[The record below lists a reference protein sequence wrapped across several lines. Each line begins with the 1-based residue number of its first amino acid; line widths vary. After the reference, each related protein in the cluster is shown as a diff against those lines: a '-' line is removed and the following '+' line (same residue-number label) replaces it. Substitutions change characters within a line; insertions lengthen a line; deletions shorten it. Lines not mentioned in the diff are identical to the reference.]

1 MSNYSSLISS
11 EEVSKIFRIFETFK
25 KNSIFL
31 VGGCI
36 RDAILQKD
44 VTDIDFATS
53 LTPDETTNL
62 LDQNNIQSV
71 DVGKKYGTVTAI
83 INQKKYEITSFR
95 KDIST
100 DGRHATVTFTK
111 DMKEDAQRRDFTFNA
126 LYVDSNGKI
135 FDFYNG
141 QEDLKNGNVIFI
153 GDPNERI
160 KEDYLR
166 ILRYFRFF
174 ALFENS
180 DIDPDLQKVFTVN
193 HAHLSNISNERKWHE
208 FKEILKLKTPH
219 NSLHMMESVG
229 ILKTHFEGAL
239 LDENFKNL
247 IEIESR
253 IRAVP
258 NPIIRLSTLI
268 GSSLEKT
275 NHFINSFPLS
285 KADSTELLKL
295 SSLNKK
301 IVSYLSMKE
310 VRYLLYKLGKT
321 EFQNQIIIN
330 WSRDTQNKNEV
341 NWRSLYEVADNWT
354 KPDFGISPKDI
365 INMGIEQGP
374 MVGRIMSEV
383 EDWWAEN
390 DFIDD
395 KFSLIERL
403 KAIVQAQK

>member
-1 MSNYSSLISS
+1 MNNYSSLISI
-11 EEVSKIFRIFETFK
+11 EEVSQIFRIFEGFQ

-36 RDAILQKD
+36 RDSILQKD

-53 LTPDETTNL
+53 LNPDETTNL
-62 LDQNNIQSV
+62 LDQNNIQFV
-71 DVGKKYGTVTAI
+71 DVGKKFGTVTAI

-100 DGRHATVTFTK
+100 DGRHATVTFTNN
-111 DMKEDAQRRDFTFNA
+111 MKEDAQRRDFTFNA
-126 LYVDSNGKI
+126 LYVDSDGEI

-141 QEDLKNGNVIFI
+141 QEDLKQGNVNFI
-153 GDPNERI
+153 GEPNERI

-166 ILRYFRFF
+166 ILRYFRFLAF
-174 ALFENS
+174 FENS
-180 DIDPDLQKVFTVN
+180 DIDPDLQKVFTAN
-193 HAHLSNISNERKWHE
+193 HAHLANISNERKWYE
-208 FKEILKLKTPH
+208 FKEILKLETPH

-253 IRAVP
+253 VGAAP

-275 NHFINSFPLS
+275 NHFINAFPLS

-310 VRYLLYKLGKT
+310 VRYLLYKLGKSD
-321 EFQNQIIIN
+321 FQNQIIIN

-341 NWRSLYEVADNWT
+341 NWRSLYEVANNWT
-354 KPDFGISPKDI
+354 KPNFEISSKDV

>member
-11 EEVSKIFRIFETFK
+11 EEVSQIFRIFETFNQ
-25 KNSIFL
+25 NSIFL

-100 DGRHATVTFTK
+100 DGRHATVTFTN

-180 DIDPDLQKVFTVN
+180 DIDPDLQKVFMAN
-193 HAHLSNISNERKWHE
+193 HAHLSKISNERKWFE

-253 IRAVP
+253 IGAVP

-275 NHFINSFPLS
+275 NYFINSFPLS
-285 KADSTELLKL
+285 KTDSTELLKL

>member
-1 MSNYSSLISS
+1 MNNYSSLISI
-11 EEVSKIFRIFETFK
+11 EEVSQIFKIFEGFQ

-36 RDAILQKD
+36 RDSILQKD

-53 LTPDETTNL
+53 LNPDETTNL
-62 LDQNNIQSV
+62 LDQNNIQFV

-100 DGRHATVTFTK
+100 DGRHATVTFTNH
-111 DMKEDAQRRDFTFNA
+111 MKEDAQRRDFTFNA

-141 QEDLKNGNVIFI
+141 QEDLNNGNVIFI
-153 GDPNERI
+153 GDSNERI

-180 DIDPDLQKVFTVN
+180 DIDPDLQKVFTAN
-193 HAHLSNISNERKWHE
+193 HAHLSRISNERKWFE

-253 IRAVP
+253 IGASP

-268 GSSLEKT
+268 GSSLEKA
-275 NHFINSFPLS
+275 NHFINAFPLS
-285 KADSTELLKL
+285 KADSSELLKL

-310 VRYLLYKLGKT
+310 VRYLLYKLGKS

-341 NWRSLYEVADNWT
+341 NWRSLYEVANNWT
-354 KPDFGISPKDI
+354 KPNFEISSKDV